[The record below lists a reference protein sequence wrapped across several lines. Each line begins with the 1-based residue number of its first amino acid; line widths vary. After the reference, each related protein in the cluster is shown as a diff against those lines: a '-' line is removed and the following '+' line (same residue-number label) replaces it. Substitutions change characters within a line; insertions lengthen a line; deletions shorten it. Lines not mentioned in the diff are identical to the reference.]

1 MITETAKRT
10 TWASQM
16 VNWITKG
23 APSGGSAFL
32 KPMAAILDDQ
42 YLDEV
47 LRHRLCSQQ
56 RGQRWI
62 GPGSSFE
69 MLNQAR
75 NLLAKG
81 TVPAVA
87 VGGFELLRLAVIA
100 DRYDSGEE
108 SEDIASRSDILMPVL
123 LGR

>member
-1 MITETAKRT
+1 MITETVKRT

-16 VNWITKG
+16 AKWIAKG

-47 LRHRLCSQQ
+47 LRHQLCSQQ
-56 RGQRWI
+56 RGQRWM
-62 GPGSSFE
+62 GPTNARQ
-69 MLNQAR
+69 MLTQAQ

-100 DRYDSGEE
+100 DRFDSGEE